1 MLVRGDRLS
10 PQLQAQVLDRYVH
23 RMTHEARR
31 RWPAHA
37 QRMLASGYRMPAQS
51 DAEWLRAYYFEVTKS
66 GRLSHRRRSAVPAS
80 LVRSNPRVQCSYRRN
95 PRFSWHK
102 IKCMTC
108 GRVERYRGLA
118 HIGAPGHRCMSCR
131 GATKVTEMHWG
142 PEKYAASRGKTG
154 LVEKLTPQQFYAPFP
169 PGTRY

>member
-1 MLVRGDRLS
+1 MAERLV
-10 PQLQAQVLDRYVH
+10 
-23 RMTHEARR
+23 ARWASR
-31 RWPAHA
+31 SGKHHVTLYHDALGYFYNA
-37 QRMLASGYRMPAQS
+37 TGGSGYLGKLASDEAAIRTLEPRVNDFQPDRNRTPM
-51 DAEWLRAYYFEVTKS
+51 
-66 GRLSHRRRSAVPAS
+66 
-80 LVRSNPRVQCSYRRN
+80 VRTNPRAN

-102 IKCMTC
+102 IRCLTC

-118 HIGAPGHRCMSCR
+118 HIGAPGHRCMSCH